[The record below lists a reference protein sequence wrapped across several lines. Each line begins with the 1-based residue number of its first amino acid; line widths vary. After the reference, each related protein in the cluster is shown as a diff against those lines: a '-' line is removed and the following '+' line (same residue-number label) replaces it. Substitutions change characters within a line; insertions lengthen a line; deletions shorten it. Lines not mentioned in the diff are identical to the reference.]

1 MNKRLLL
8 ISTLFVVSCLGW
20 PGFGKK
26 TPEFKIG
33 DSIEVP
39 ENRIIIDKR
48 IFVRPLDLNEPEL
61 ITHASFMDLYEEH
74 EASCLPTII
83 VRVNQGENEL
93 IYNLYDYYSWITK
106 NPGRSPINTPIQN
119 QNYYHLKK
127 IGEKLC
133 LINLGDT
140 PAISVDDMIYYC
152 CSLEQQDTAL
162 WSFMINSICSLISKD
177 SRIEG
182 FQAIVSNDTAQF
194 KLDKL
199 MRLISTYIETDP
211 FIHLLRFYC
220 YKDYARWGRHESA
233 IELFNAINFAHLNSI
248 YQTYAKYWLGT
259 SLSCL
264 NRDEEAIKSLEEA
277 LGSNELNANFQAS
290 AKYWLGVSLSAL
302 NRNEEALKSLEE
314 ALGSNELSKHDQA
327 CAKYWLGVSLSCLNR
342 DEEAIKALGE
352 ALGSNEL
359 NFNFQA
365 SAKYYLG
372 VSLSSLDRDEE
383 AIKALEEALGSNEL
397 NSDDQATAKYFLGT
411 SLSSLDRDEEAIKP
425 LQEALSSNELNA
437 NLQAYAKYWLGVSL
451 SSLNRD
457 EEAIKSLEESLASN
471 ELNADDQAGA
481 KYWLGR
487 AKLNSNLE
495 EAKLL
500 LKEAEVAEQLDEIE
514 AFECRKRLLI
524 LELKENQREEADKYL
539 TKILSSAKDGI
550 KTRVDL
556 GKEFIN
562 HNSES
567 FLSIGYKL
575 LEQAKEM
582 SEDQKTYYHE
592 QVSSELMHALGTRV
606 EQIKSSQ
613 KLAQLDLE
621 VATVKSGLVELRGD
635 IHEMRREFSQVNGM
649 LALILSGLPISQAS
663 SAEDI

>member
-383 AIKALEEALGSNEL
+383 AIK
-397 NSDDQATAKYFLGT
+397 
-411 SLSSLDRDEEAIKP
+411 P

>member
-1 MNKRLLL
+1 MNKKILL
-8 ISTLFVVSCLGW
+8 ISSISILNCLGW

-383 AIKALEEALGSNEL
+383 AIK
-397 NSDDQATAKYFLGT
+397 
-411 SLSSLDRDEEAIKP
+411 P

-457 EEAIKSLEESLASN
+457 GEAIKSLEESLASN

-524 LELKENQREEADKYL
+524 LELKENQREKADKYL

-635 IHEMRREFSQVNGM
+635 IHEMRREFSQVNGI

-663 SAEDI
+663 SAKDI

>member
-1 MNKRLLL
+1 MNKKILL
-8 ISTLFVVSCLGW
+8 ISSISIFNCLGW

-327 CAKYWLGVSLSCLNR
+327 CAKYWLG
-342 DEEAIKALGE
+342 
-352 ALGSNEL
+352 
-359 NFNFQA
+359 
-365 SAKYYLG
+365 
-372 VSLSSLDRDEE
+372 
-383 AIKALEEALGSNEL
+383 
-397 NSDDQATAKYFLGT
+397 T

-451 SSLNRD
+451 SSLNRY

-635 IHEMRREFSQVNGM
+635 IHEMRREFSQV
-649 LALILSGLPISQAS
+649 S

>member
-48 IFVRPLDLNEPEL
+48 IFVRPLDLNESEL
-61 ITHASFMDLYEEH
+61 ITHARFMDLYDEH

-83 VRVNQGENEL
+83 VRVNQGESEQ
-93 IYNLYDYYSWITK
+93 IYNLYNYYSWITK
-106 NPGRSPINTPIQN
+106 NPGRSPINTPIKN
-119 QNYYHLKK
+119 ENYYYLKK

-133 LINLGDT
+133 LINLGDK

-152 CSLEQQDTAL
+152 FPLEHENNAL
-162 WSFMINSICSLISKD
+162 WKHMINSLGSKLIYGEPRMRPFRVIISD
-177 SRIEG
+177 
-182 FQAIVSNDTAQF
+182 DTDQI

-199 MRLISTYIETDP
+199 MQFIPSYSETDP

-220 YKDYARWGRHESA
+220 CKYYAILGRDESA

-248 YQTYAKYWLGT
+248 YQACAKYWLGV

-277 LGSNELNANFQAS
+277 LGSNELNASYQAS
-290 AKYWLGVSLSAL
+290 AKYWLGKSLSL
-302 NRNEEALKSLEE
+302 
-314 ALGSNELSKHDQA
+314 
-327 CAKYWLGVSLSCLNR
+327 LNR
-342 DEEAIKALGE
+342 DEEAIK
-352 ALGSNEL
+352 
-359 NFNFQA
+359 
-365 SAKYYLG
+365 
-372 VSLSSLDRDEE
+372 V
-383 AIKALEEALGSNEL
+383 LEEALGSNEL
-397 NSDDQATAKYFLGT
+397 NAKDQTMAKYWLGT
-411 SLSSLDRDEEAIKP
+411 SLSSLDRGEEAIKP
-425 LQEALSSNELNA
+425 LQEALSSNELKA
-437 NLQAYAKYWLGVSL
+437 NFQAYAKYWLGRSL
-451 SSLNRD
+451 SLLNRN
-457 EEAIKSLEESLASN
+457 EKAIKSLEESLSSNQLNKNCQAS
-471 ELNADDQAGA
+471 A

-500 LKEAEVAEQLDEIE
+500 FREVELAEQLDEIE

-524 LELKENQREEADKYL
+524 LELKEDHKAEADKYL
-539 TKILSSAKDGI
+539 TKILSSSKDGI

-567 FLSIGYKL
+567 FLSTGYQL
-575 LEQAKEM
+575 LEQARNM

-592 QVSSELMHALGTRV
+592 QVSSELIHALRTRV
-606 EQIKSSQ
+606 EQIKSAQ
-613 KLAQLDLE
+613 KLAHIDSE
-621 VATVKSGLVELRGD
+621 VATVKSDLAELR
-635 IHEMRREFSQVNGM
+635 REVRKEFAQVNSM
-649 LALILSGLPISQAS
+649 LGAILSRLPISQAS
-663 SAEDI
+663 SAEGI

>member
-1 MNKRLLL
+1 MNKKILL
-8 ISTLFVVSCLGW
+8 ISSISILNCLGW

-264 NRDEEAIKSLEEA
+264 NRNEEAI
-277 LGSNELNANFQAS
+277 
-290 AKYWLGVSLSAL
+290 
-302 NRNEEALKSLEE
+302 KSLEE

-342 DEEAIKALGE
+342 DEEAIKALEE

-359 NFNFQA
+359 NFD
-365 SAKYYLG
+365 
-372 VSLSSLDRDEE
+372 V
-383 AIKALEEALGSNEL
+383 
-397 NSDDQATAKYFLGT
+397 QATAKYFLGT

-524 LELKENQREEADKYL
+524 LELKENQREKADKYL

-613 KLAQLDLE
+613 KLAQLDL
-621 VATVKSGLVELRGD
+621 
-635 IHEMRREFSQVNGM
+635 
-649 LALILSGLPISQAS
+649 
-663 SAEDI
+663 

>member
-199 MRLISTYIETDP
+199 MQFIPSYSETDP

-220 YKDYARWGRHESA
+220 YKYYAKLGRHESA
-233 IELFNAINFAHLNSI
+233 IELFNAINFAHLNSFH
-248 YQTYAKYWLGT
+248 QACAKYWLGR
-259 SLSCL
+259 SLSCFNRDEEAIKSLEEALGSNDLNASYQACAKYWLGRSLSSL

-277 LGSNELNANFQAS
+277 LGSNDLNAS
-290 AKYWLGVSLSAL
+290 Y
-302 NRNEEALKSLEE
+302 
-314 ALGSNELSKHDQA
+314 QA
-327 CAKYWLGVSLSCLNR
+327 CAKYWLGRSLSSLNR
-342 DEEAIKALGE
+342 CEEAIK
-352 ALGSNEL
+352 
-359 NFNFQA
+359 
-365 SAKYYLG
+365 
-372 VSLSSLDRDEE
+372 
-383 AIKALEEALGSNEL
+383 ILE
-397 NSDDQATAKYFLGT
+397 
-411 SLSSLDRDEEAIKP
+411 
-425 LQEALSSNELNA
+425 EALSSNDLKA
-437 NLQAYAKYWLGVSL
+437 NYQAYAKYWLGKSL
-451 SSLNRD
+451 SLLNRN
-457 EEAIKSLEESLASN
+457 EEAIKSLEEVLGSNELKANYQAYAKYWLGKSLSCLNRNEEAIKSLEEVLGSN
-471 ELNADDQAGA
+471 ELNASYQASA

-500 LKEAEVAEQLDEIE
+500 FREVELAEQLDEIE

-524 LELKENQREEADKYL
+524 LELKESQQEADRYL
-539 TKILSSAKDGI
+539 AKILSSTKDGI

-556 GKEFIN
+556 GKELVE
-562 HNSES
+562 HNSEN
-567 FLSIGYKL
+567 FLLAGYPL
-575 LEQAKEM
+575 LEQARDL
-582 SEDQKTYYHE
+582 SGDQKTYYHE
-592 QVSSELMHALGTRV
+592 QVSPELMHALRTRI
-606 EQIKSSQ
+606 EQIKLKS
-613 KLAQLDLE
+613 E
-621 VATVKSGLVELRGD
+621 VATVKSDLVELRGD
-635 IHEMRREFSQVNGM
+635 IRREFSQVNGM
-649 LALILSGLPISQAS
+649 LAAILSRLPVEQ
-663 SAEDI
+663 ERL